1 MSENNSSDSAILR
14 DLAGELL
21 AEKRTSR
28 KWKTFFK
35 CLMYFYLGLL
45 LITLL
50 FGAFGGGG
58 SKSVAGEHLALIPFN
73 GVIAANGDVNA
84 WQMNDLLE
92 TAFEANNA
100 QGVVLLINSPGGSP
114 VQSESIYQK
123 ILSLRAEYPE
133 KKLYAVVADVCAS
146 GSYYVA
152 AAADEIYASR
162 ASIVGSIGVR
172 MDSYGVT
179 ELMDKLGV
187 ESRTITA
194 GENKAIFS
202 PFEEVNPEHVAHL
215 EKLIGQVHDQFIN
228 DVRAGRGDRLTEV
241 DGLFSGL
248 FWTGE
253 EAVEIG
259 LVDGLGDAEYIA
271 TQKYDDLELV
281 SYEPAKSFYEEL
293 SEGMGV
299 GLGKMLLKVFRAG
312 SETTPVLN

>member
-1 MSENNSSDSAILR
+1 MN
-14 DLAGELL
+14 ELL
-21 AEKRTSR
+21 ES
-28 KWKTFFK
+28 
-35 CLMYFYLGLL
+35 
-45 LITLL
+45 
-50 FGAFGGGG
+50 
-58 SKSVAGEHLALIPFN
+58 
-73 GVIAANGDVNA
+73 
-84 WQMNDLLE
+84 
-92 TAFEANNA
+92 AFEADSA

-133 KKLYAVVADVCAS
+133 KKLYAVVSDVCAS

-202 PFEEVNPEHVAHL
+202 PFEEVNPAHVAHL

-253 EAVEIG
+253 EAVKIG

-271 TQKYDDLELV
+271 SEKYDDLELV

-299 GLGKMLLKVFRAG
+299 GLGEMLLKVIRTG
-312 SETTPVLN
+312 SNSTPVLN

>member
-1 MSENNSSDSAILR
+1 MSENNSSENAVLR
-14 DLAGELL
+14 DLAGEML

-28 KWKTFFK
+28 KWNTFFK

-58 SKSVAGEHLALIPFN
+58 KGGVTGEHLALIPFN
-73 GVIAANGDVNA
+73 GVIAAGGDVTSS
-84 WQMNDLLE
+84 QMNELLE
-92 TAFEANNA
+92 SAFEADNA

-114 VQSESIYQK
+114 VQSESIYKK

-133 KKLYAVVADVCAS
+133 KKLYAVVSDVCAS

-202 PFEEVNPEHVAHL
+202 PFEEVNPAHVAHL
-215 EKLIGQVHDQFIN
+215 EKLIGQVHEQFIN

-253 EAVEIG
+253 EAVKIG
-259 LVDGLGDAEYIA
+259 LVDGLGDAEFIA
-271 TQKYDDLELV
+271 TEKYDDLELV
-281 SYEPAKSFYEEL
+281 SYEPVKSFYEEL

-299 GLGKMLLKVFRAG
+299 GLGEALIKLIRV
-312 SETTPVLN
+312 SSNSTPVLN